1 MVLPLVKLG
10 TLALKTLSKPVAS
23 RLKRQAAYA
32 PKFRQFIIS
41 IAQANHQITTRMQ
54 RHIYSRA
61 TDVEIRPLD
70 EEKAVQAA
78 VDLIGELFV
87 FTVAGAMLIFEV
99 QRSSRSEAKKEAAR
113 REELEAMKKRDEDL
127 ATQVELLRH
136 KLEELEQL
144 AKQRGLGGGEVPQAQ
159 LDLVPCRWRGP
170 QQLHPSAPHAAELQK
185 TTQRETHTR
194 RGLLHTKRGTSVS
207 FWVLVGVVED
217 LLFNGKRKESR
228 SIDVSVLEEQVHQML
243 REWKSEL
250 NEPSPASSLQQG
262 GSLGSFSSDIYRLLQ
277 LCEEEDD
284 ATSVL
289 AAPKPEPNDQNLL
302 VGDTAAFEEGYGV
315 NQGQH
320 QRCFPLVDHCK
331 DSPSGVRAM
340 PINNLEGATQLE
352 YHQFDLHQDFEHFY
366 TGYNGTG
373 FAEDAMLRTPS
384 YLPSVCLPPSAFLG
398 PKCALWDCPRPA
410 QGLDWCQDYCSSFHA
425 SLAMNEG
432 PPGMGP
438 VLRPGGIGLKDGLL
452 FAALSAKAQGKDVG
466 IPECEG
472 AATAKSPWNA
482 PELFDLLVL
491 EGESIREWLFFD
503 KPRRA
508 FESGNRKQ
516 RSLPDYSG
524 RGWHESRKQVMNEFG
539 GLKRSYYMDPQP
551 LNHFEWHLYE
561 YEINKCDACALY
573 RLELKLID
581 GKKNSKGKSASDT
594 VADLQKQMGRLT
606 AEFPT
611 DNKRYVK
618 GRAKINA
625 KVSVGNPYSTQNAV
639 APTSEK
645 FDYGHGLQYDY
656 LVDNLSG
663 YYLT

>member
-1 MVLPLVKLG
+1 MSTWLTCAKCGVWRIG
-10 TLALKTLSKPVAS
+10 IEILKIKTNQKAKEQPE
-23 RLKRQAAYA
+23 RNTHDTRRQR
-32 PKFRQFIIS
+32 PCS
-41 IAQANHQITTRMQ
+41 IQ
-54 RHIYSRA
+54 S
-61 TDVEIRPLD
+61 
-70 EEKAVQAA
+70 
-78 VDLIGELFV
+78 
-87 FTVAGAMLIFEV
+87 
-99 QRSSRSEAKKEAAR
+99 
-113 REELEAMKKRDEDL
+113 EELRCL
-127 ATQVELLRH
+127 SGSWWELLRTFYLMGKGSKINCKSASH
-136 KLEELEQL
+136 KHFKDR
-144 AKQRGLGGGEVPQAQ
+144 AKNRVDDLQGIF
-159 LDLVPCRWRGP
+159 LDL
-170 QQLHPSAPHAAELQK
+170 QFA
-185 TTQRETHTR
+185 
-194 RGLLHTKRGTSVS
+194 
-207 FWVLVGVVED
+207 
-217 LLFNGKRKESR
+217 RKESR

-289 AAPKPEPNDQNLL
+289 AAPKPEPNDQNLQ
-302 VGDTAAFEEGYGV
+302 VGDTAALQEVYGV

-331 DSPSGVRAM
+331 NSPSGVRAM

-373 FAEDAMLRTPS
+373 FAEEDAMLHTPS

-410 QGLDWCQDYCSSFHA
+410 QGLDWCQDYCSTFHA

-573 RLELKLID
+573 RLELKLVD

-618 GRAKINA
+618 GRAKINT
-625 KVSVGNPYSTQNAV
+625 KVGVGNPYSTQNAV

-656 LVDNLSG
+656 LVNNLSG